1 MGAVE
6 VIDTFC
12 VCLGTSTDCVAG
24 AFATLLDP
32 VSAEITHFAAWLNV
46 TVEPEM
52 EQAFPRVLL
61 VGSTE
66 NVTLWPESLVAP
78 TSYVSPNFGFV
89 GGVEVN
95 VIWSPPG
102 SVGPV
107 GPVVGS
113 VGPVVGSVGLEVVSV
128 GAVDGGVDAGVT
140 DGAALVGGG
149 SVVLAASGPRDWPLC
164 WPGLPSPPLVG
175 RPDAVGVWVCTGGE
189 PRSAASLLWKWV
201 AP

>member
-1 MGAVE
+1 M
-6 VIDTFC
+6 TF
-12 VCLGTSTDCVAG
+12 G
-24 AFATLLDP
+24 P
-32 VSAEITHFAAWLNV
+32 SA
-46 TVEPEM
+46 
-52 EQAFPRVLL
+52 
-61 VGSTE
+61 
-66 NVTLWPESLVAP
+66 LVAR
-78 TSYVSPNFGFV
+78 TRYVPPNFGSV

-95 VIWSPPG
+95 VISSPPG

-149 SVVLAASGPRDWPLC
+149 SVVLAASGPRDRAVVLARWRPHRGSAGPTR
-164 WPGLPSPPLVG
+164 WGL
-175 RPDAVGVWVCTGGE
+175 WVCTGGE
-189 PRSAASLLWKWV
+189 PTSAASWLWKWV